1 MISTEPRYPE
11 SKGTESKGILTA
23 LSHKLFGNDDAYKSK
38 YKSKFKP
45 DDRVVVLTVKGETI
59 TGTVR
64 WVGLIRASRADAK
77 SFNVVG
83 IETVSIV

>member
-1 MISTEPRYPE
+1 MISTEPRYP
-11 SKGTESKGILTA
+11 ESKGILTA
-23 LSHKLFGNDDAYKSK
+23 LSHKLFGDDDAYKP
-38 YKSKFKP
+38 KFKP
-45 DDRVVVLTVKGETI
+45 DDRVVVLTVKGEMI